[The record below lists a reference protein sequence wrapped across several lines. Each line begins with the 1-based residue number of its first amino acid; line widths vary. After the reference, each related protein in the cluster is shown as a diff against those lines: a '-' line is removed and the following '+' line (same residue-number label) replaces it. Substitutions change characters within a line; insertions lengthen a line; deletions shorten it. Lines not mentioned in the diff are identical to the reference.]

1 MLEEAT
7 NNDWDD
13 KKSNRQIQEFLF
25 NENDDAS
32 GRDNKDNAKNNE
44 TRIFPKTTFEM
55 PHNLSLNSLY
65 ESPFMLLFFVFNFNL
80 IS

>member
-1 MLEEAT
+1 LPQSGVATLEEAK

-13 KKSNRQIQEFLF
+13 KKGNKQIQEFFF

-44 TRIFPKTTFEM
+44 NNIETRIFPKQ
-55 PHNLSLNSLY
+55 PLRC
-65 ESPFMLLFFVFNFNL
+65 P
-80 IS
+80 II